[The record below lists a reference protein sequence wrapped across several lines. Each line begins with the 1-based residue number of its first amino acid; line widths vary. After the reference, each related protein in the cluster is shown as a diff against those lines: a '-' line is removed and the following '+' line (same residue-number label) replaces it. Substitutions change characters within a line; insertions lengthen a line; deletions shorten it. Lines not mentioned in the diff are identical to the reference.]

1 MAAAGKNRRQIF
13 YGGRMKRKKNL
24 TTEENLYPDDDNRT
38 IVNMNVEGMPWYE
51 ENKERESLEAK
62 KAERAANNVHTDADE
77 LYGRNLRRYTVTA
90 TLTAMLLMLIFAGA
104 MCLFI
109 AFLCAIW

>member
-1 MAAAGKNRRQIF
+1 
-13 YGGRMKRKKNL
+13 MKRKKDP
-24 TTEENLYPDDDNRT
+24 TTEENLYSDDDNRT

-51 ENKERESLEAK
+51 DRKQKERLDAER
-62 KAERAANNVHTDADE
+62 AERAANNVHTDADE
-77 LYGRNLRRYTVTA
+77 LYGKNLRRYTITA